1 MSNEIKNNTK
11 SIKSTK
17 NKHAVLS
24 LSGGMDSSSLM
35 LRLLADGYEVTAI
48 SFDYGQKHKVELE
61 KALSLTDYLKQQG
74 FKVKH
79 HIITIDGLS
88 QLLHSALIS
97 GGEDV
102 PTGHYHESN
111 MRLTVVPNRNKIFSS
126 IIQAAALSIAEAQN
140 TDVIIAMG
148 VHGGDHATYPDCR
161 QLFRDKDY
169 DAFIAGNWD
178 AEKVTYYLPYINSSK
193 TDVLRDGM
201 RACESLGLKYEEVYE
216 MTFTSY
222 IPVEHDNTIYSD
234 YQSASSIGR
243 IEAFLNL
250 GLQDPAAYA
259 DELGPVTWQTVKAHA
274 QKTLTEFK
282 KQEV

>member
-1 MSNEIKNNTK
+1 MRDKTDKTNNTK
-11 SIKSTK
+11 
-17 NKHAVLS
+17 NKYAVLS

-35 LRLLADGYEVTAI
+35 LRLLADGYEVTTI
-48 SFDYGQKHKVELE
+48 SFDYGQKHKVELD
-61 KALSLTDYLKQQG
+61 KASSLIDYLKQQG
-74 FKVKH
+74 CKVKN

-88 QLLHSALIS
+88 ELLHSTLIS

-193 TDVLRDGM
+193 TDVLRDGI
-201 RACESLGLKYEEVYE
+201 RACALLGLNYEEVYA

-222 IPVEHDNTIYSD
+222 IPIKHEHKIYSD

-259 DELGPVTWQTVKAHA
+259 NELGPVTWQTVKAHVE
-274 QKTLTEFK
+274 KTLAEFK